1 MSDKNKNLAKSVGF
15 IAVLAVVAVCVL
27 YFSAFFVFRSKAR
40 KTLSQTAQL
49 KYLEFESN
57 LKTELLLAVQ
67 MAKSPTIVEYMKTPS
82 DPELSKRAQAEIY
95 SFQESFK
102 GKNSFSISDN
112 DLLYYSNGKV
122 LYTLDKSDPAN
133 SWFDSCLALSDPYTF
148 IVSYD
153 IALKKNMLWVDA
165 IVRDETGKG
174 IGLIGTG
181 INLTDFVDQTY
192 RNLDSSL
199 TMFFYNMD
207 KEITGATDV
216 SLLENHALITSQL
229 QELGNAG
236 NLFPS
241 APEIYSTSKGEYIL
255 YPVPSVNWT
264 MVIFQPYNL
273 SQFFGNAIVPLAAIL
288 ILVFFT
294 LVALMGVHLVHPLNE
309 VKETV
314 DSISQGN
321 ADLTRRL
328 DVNVKTT
335 LKVIPAIVNGFNGF
349 IAKLQAIIGTVK
361 VSKDNLSASGSRLH
375 SCIDDTVSSIELL
388 NSNIGGMSSSIG
400 RQTDS
405 VSATVQAVN
414 RISGNIETLNRMVV
428 NQSETVH
435 EASSAI
441 EQMVGNIQA
450 VNNSIEEMSKSFT
463 GLDENAD
470 LGMSKLDEVNSRISQ
485 IQEQSEMLQNANLII
500 SSIAEQTNL
509 LAMNAAIE
517 AAHAGDAGKGF
528 SVVADEIRK
537 LSENSSAQSKTISEQ
552 LNTIQDSITGIVE
565 VSKESQTSFAE
576 VSHKLHST
584 GHLGQQIT
592 TSMAEQT
599 QGSALIGKSLDSLN
613 SSSREVVTASGEMSE
628 GNKTIMQEIQALQ
641 ETTAS
646 IQRSMNGM
654 TSDAQQMDRTR
665 RELSAISDEM
675 NGAIT
680 EISREIDLFKV

>member
-1 MSDKNKNLAKSVGF
+1 MSDKNKNLAKSVVF
-15 IAVLAVVAVCVL
+15 IGVLAVVAVCVL
-27 YFSAFFVFRSKAR
+27 YFSAFFVFRAKAR
-40 KTLSQTAQL
+40 KNLSQTAQL

-576 VSHKLHST
+576 VSHKLHT
-584 GHLGQQIT
+584 TVHLVQQIT

-646 IQRSMNGM
+646 IQRSMDGM
-654 TSDAQQMDRTR
+654 TADAQQMDRTR